1 MPRRSSDRAEMS
13 ATSAGLGA
21 AHTGRVFDRMSMRSK
36 KVVWAWSFLALPLV
50 FYAAIRFYPTLQSFR
65 ISFTDWDLLTEP
77 RYIWFDNY
85 TRLFADPGFWK
96 VFRNTFAYLLLGTP
110 LSLILAFVI
119 AWYLDRVRFMHG
131 FIRALYFLPFL
142 TTAAAMA
149 WVWRWF
155 YQPVPI
161 GVINDALAL
170 IGIPQQPFLRST
182 SQALPAVTATAIW
195 AGLGFQII
203 IFLAGLR
210 AIPQTYYEAAR
221 IDGLGKWAIL
231 RKITLPLLKPT
242 TVFLVVFSS
251 IGFLRIFDQVY
262 NMTTNDP
269 GGPLGSTKPLVLMIY
284 QTAFSS
290 YDMGYAAAQ
299 TVVLFL
305 ILLTISFAQLW
316 VMRGR

>member
-1 MPRRSSDRAEMS
+1 MAAIEQQ
-13 ATSAGLGA
+13 GA
-21 AHTGRVFDRMSMRSK
+21 ASGRPGHSGLSMRTK
-36 KVVWAWSFLALPLV
+36 RLLWVWSFLAVPIL
-50 FYAAIRFYPTLQSFR
+50 FYAIIRFYPTFQAFYLSL
-65 ISFTDWDLLTEP
+65 TNWDLVRPPKLVWFAN
-77 RYIWFDNY
+77 YIKLY
-85 TRLFADPGFWK
+85 KDPQFWK
-96 VFRNTFAYLLLGTP
+96 VFKNTFLYLIVGTP
-110 LSLILAFVI
+110 ISLLIAFTI
-119 AWYLDRVRFMHG
+119 AYFLDRVRFMHN

-155 YQPVPI
+155 YQPPPI
-161 GVINDALAL
+161 GIINDVLAMV
-170 IGIPQQPFLRST
+170 GIPQQPFIRST
-182 SQALPAVTATAIW
+182 DQALYSIMITAIW

-203 IFLAGLR
+203 IFMAGLR
-210 AIPQTYYEAAR
+210 AIPNTFYEAAR
-221 IDGLGKWAIL
+221 IDGLGEWAIL

-290 YDMGYAAAQ
+290 YQMGYAAAQ
-299 TVVLFL
+299 TVVLFT
-305 ILLTISFAQLW
+305 ILLFVSLLQLW
-316 VMRGR
+316 ILREKK

>member
-1 MPRRSSDRAEMS
+1 MAEIAGQES
-13 ATSAGLGA
+13 PATSAGLWDRFSIR
-21 AHTGRVFDRMSMRSK
+21 TKRVI
-36 KVVWAWSFLALPLV
+36 WAWGFLALPIV
-50 FYAAIRFYPTLQSFR
+50 FYVGIRFYPTVQAFWL
-65 ISFTDWDLLTEP
+65 SFTDWDLLRPATIIGLE
-77 RYIWFDNY
+77 NY
-85 TRLFADPGFWK
+85 RRLFSDPLFWQ
-96 VFRNTFAYLLLGTP
+96 VFRNTFTYLIIGTP
-110 LSLILAFVI
+110 VSLVLSFIIAF
-119 AWYLDRVRFMHG
+119 YLDRVRFMHG

-161 GVINDALAL
+161 GVINDVLQL
-170 IGIPQQPFLRST
+170 FGLPQQPFLRSVD
-182 SQALPAVTATAIW
+182 QALPAIMATAIW

-203 IFLAGLR
+203 IFMAGLR
-210 AIPQTYYEAAR
+210 AIPNTYYEAAR
-221 IDGLGKWAIL
+221 IDGLGEWAIL

-269 GGPLGSTKPLVLMIY
+269 GGPLNSTKPLVLMIF

-299 TVVLFL
+299 TVVLFT
-305 ILLTISFAQLW
+305 ILLVVSLIQLW
-316 VMRGR
+316 VLRKRT